1 MTAKKVTECR
11 ASLGAVQWVAVQT
24 QPLACARCNL
34 LLTDLTTDPKM
45 SVAQEIQEI
54 IRELRKSATVLN
66 FFKLPGVSSWFDL
79 VVVGL
84 GDQAHL
90 NRPKCSS
97 TGGMLIFLRGRAICR
112 GAPNPMILVHWKSWK
127 LKRKSIG
134 TNDAEVQ
141 ALVET
146 EDWTRLLW
154 TDINGAGAHDNSR
167 NLLEASL
174 DEVQNV
180 PGLLGTDSKGGYDSI
195 IVNESPPLGLSHTR
209 AALQAFQLKESLPRC
224 ATKLVWLASDWNLS
238 DALTKKKWEC
248 RESLDFFL
256 ESRVWMLRFDP
267 QIIRSAR
274 KERQSPQKQL
284 STEAQRST
292 VSRTHKNFGVLQ
304 YSNSLRICDHEFN
317 TPDAISCSGAP

>member
-1 MTAKKVTECR
+1 
-11 ASLGAVQWVAVQT
+11 
-24 QPLACARCNL
+24 
-34 LLTDLTTDPKM
+34 M
-45 SVAQEIQEI
+45 S
-54 IRELRKSATVLN
+54 N
-66 FFKLPGVSSWFDL
+66 WFDL

-84 GDQAHL
+84 GDQANL
-90 NRPKCSS
+90 NRPKCGS
-97 TGGMLIFLRGRAICR
+97 TGGMLIFLCSRAICR
-112 GAPNPMILVHWKSWK
+112 GAPNPMIPVHWKSWK

-146 EDWTRLLW
+146 EDWTPLLW
-154 TDINGAGAHDNSR
+154 AEVNGAGAHDNSR
-167 NLLEASL
+167 NPLEASL

-195 IVNESPPLGLSHTR
+195 IVNESPLLGLSNTR

-224 ATKLVWLASDWNLS
+224 ATKLIWLASDWNLS
-238 DALTKKKWEC
+238 DALTKEKREC

-267 QIIRSAR
+267 QFIRFAR

-284 STEAQRST
+284 STE
-292 VSRTHKNFGVLQ
+292 VEGVL
-304 YSNSLRICDHEFN
+304 NSQEFWG
-317 TPDAISCSGAP
+317 PAILQFPSYL